1 MAAFDNEHDEVV
13 REEEESPS
21 KPRQGNRP
29 LLLAAIGL
37 ALMLGGYAATSY
49 SMAGQL
55 AVFAGLFLFVV
66 AAIQM
71 YRSSP
76 PPTKEIDEKE

>member
-1 MAAFDNEHDEVV
+1 MVTIDNEHDETASED
-13 REEEESPS
+13 EELPP
-21 KPRQGNRP
+21 KPGRGNRP

-37 ALMLGGYAATSY
+37 AMMLGGYAATSY

-55 AVFAGLFLFVV
+55 AVFAGLFLFVLAV
-66 AAIQM
+66 VQM

-76 PPTKEIDEKE
+76 PPSDEINERE